1 MIAKYKTETVNR
13 IKSGQ
18 LQPKYFYGELIKLY
32 RITIDD
38 NKNYWIVYCNGWYTI
53 AINLDGSWYKPTKT
67 FKLTQCKMSYDA
79 NQLLNEKFSIY
90 YCRVDSLLVEEC
102 IEHGAECMKDNQLW
116 LNERFIK
123 PETKFDYLTSHGY
136 IEELKGFQPTY
147 QTKFRFF
154 DNLYGAFMFNYAG
167 DKLYIVL
174 DYGTSYYRITSSRLF
189 YDKSFIGF
197 SLSNRHAYTSIIMYL
212 IDNHPDMFNS
222 LAKHIFMSGGKT
234 KYAEEVAMNSDA
246 LFFIIKECIDR
257 GSIL

>member
-1 MIAKYKTETVNR
+1 MDLNDYIVRIIVCIVLSMLIGIERQYRHGTVGLRTN
-13 IKSGQ
+13 
-18 LQPKYFYGELIKLY
+18 
-32 RITIDD
+32 
-38 NKNYWIVYCNGWYTI
+38 V
-53 AINLDGSWYKPTKT
+53 
-67 FKLTQCKMSYDA
+67 
-79 NQLLNEKFSIY
+79 
-90 YCRVDSLLVEEC
+90 LV
-102 IEHGAECMKDNQLW
+102 AL
-116 LNERFIK
+116 
-123 PETKFDYLTSHGY
+123 
-136 IEELKGFQPTY
+136 
-147 QTKFRFF
+147 
-154 DNLYGAFMFNYAG
+154 GAFMFNYAG